1 VTPIP
6 SEQDREYLRS
16 LAALAAYDQGLNPG
30 VASEQEL
37 CLDAM
42 DRALD
47 DVDAAMRAALEDDDD
62 NWQYGDNE

>member
-1 VTPIP
+1 MIP

-30 VASEQEL
+30 VVSEQQEL
-37 CLDAM
+37 RLDAM
-42 DRALD
+42 DRAI
-47 DVDAAMRAALEDDDD
+47 DVADAAMQAALEADDD